1 MQDKMRTSVFWAIC
15 LLQCIIAQ
23 AQNWKPTTAAVTFKI
38 KHALGSTADGSFKG
52 FVGAVI
58 FDSQNLSNASLKAS
72 IDTKTID
79 TNVGMRDK
87 ALRGDEYLDVEK
99 YPKISMV
106 STKIEKGT
114 KENEYIGYFN
124 LTIKKTTKNIKIP
137 FSFIQNSTNAQFKG
151 AFQINRLDFEVGE
164 KSSLLGDIATV
175 SIILNVQQ

>member
-1 MQDKMRTSVFWAIC
+1 MFAKLSKCIF
-15 LLQCIIAQ
+15 LLFMIAYPTLSQ

-52 FVGAVI
+52 FSGVVV
-58 FDSQNLSNASLKAS
+58 FDANNLMVSSLKAS

-79 TNVGMRDK
+79 TSLGLRDK
-87 ALRGDEYLDVEK
+87 TLRGNEYFDVEK
-99 YPKISMV
+99 YPKISMI
-106 STKIEKGT
+106 STKIEKSP

-137 FSFIQNSTNAQFKG
+137 FTFVQNGTNAQFKST
-151 AFQINRLDFEVGE
+151 FQINRLEYEVGE

-175 SIILNVQQ
+175 SITLNAQQ

>member
-1 MQDKMRTSVFWAIC
+1 MRSKLIVCIF
-15 LLQCIIAQ
+15 LLFGGGQLS

-52 FVGAVI
+52 FTGAVV
-58 FDSQNLSNASLKAS
+58 FDPQNLSNAALKAT

-79 TNVGMRDK
+79 TGLGLRDK
-87 ALRGDEYLDVEK
+87 TLRGNEYFDVEK
-99 YPKISMV
+99 YPKISMI
-106 STKIEKGT
+106 STKIEKST

-137 FSFIQNSTNAQFKG
+137 FTFVQNGTNAQFKST
-151 AFQINRLDFEVGE
+151 FQINRLEYEVGE

-175 SIILNVQQ
+175 SITLNAQQ